1 MLNSIGLDRLAS
13 SSSERAYLEIFK
25 PNETVYRR
33 AMPITNFEN
42 NYFTKN

>member
-1 MLNSIGLDRLAS
+1 MLNSIGLDRLA
-13 SSSERAYLEIFK
+13 SSERAYLEIFK